1 MAEIKTKRKTKTKTI
16 IDEPKKWNIVF
27 YNDSKTPMDFVIAVL
42 EEVFNYSNEK
52 AVEMTMRIHESKSQV
67 VATYNYEIAEQKTS
81 ETLMLARNFGFPF
94 RVELIQA

>member
-1 MAEIKTKRKTKTKTI
+1 MAEIKTKRKTKIKTN

-27 YNDSKTPMDFVIAVL
+27 YNDNKTPMDFVIAVL

-52 AVEMTMRIHESKSQV
+52 ALEMTMRIHESKSQV

-94 RVELIQA
+94 RVELVQE

>member
-1 MAEIKTKRKTKTKTI
+1 MAEIKTKRKTKIKTN

-27 YNDSKTPMDFVIAVL
+27 YNDNKTPMDFVIAVL

-52 AVEMTMRIHESKSQV
+52 ALEMTMRIHETKSQV

-94 RVELIQA
+94 RVELVQE

>member
-42 EEVFNYSNEK
+42 EEVFNYGNEK

-94 RVELIQA
+94 KVELIQA

>member
-27 YNDSKTPMDFVIAVL
+27 YNDTKTPMDFVIAVL
-42 EEVFNYSNEK
+42 EEVFNYNNEK
-52 AVEMTMRIHESKSQV
+52 AVEMTMRIHESNSQV
-67 VATYNYEIAEQKTS
+67 IATYNYEIAEQKTS
-81 ETLMLARNFGFPF
+81 ETLMLARNFNFPF